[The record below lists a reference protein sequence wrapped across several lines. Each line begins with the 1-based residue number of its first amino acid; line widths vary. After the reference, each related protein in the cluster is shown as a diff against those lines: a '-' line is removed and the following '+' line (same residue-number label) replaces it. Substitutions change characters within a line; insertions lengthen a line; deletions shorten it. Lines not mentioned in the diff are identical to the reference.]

1 MEQTKRALLAMHA
14 LTERRREAG
23 GGGDEAALSPAEVAA
38 HGERL
43 LREWSELAP
52 LSTTE
57 DAGGPSA
64 LHHLDRI
71 GLLEWRAGPDRQD
84 GAETAGEFGVWRRC
98 ARADGASW
106 RGGEARQP
114 LPSLLGAGLLAPAG
128 GGGRVTE
135 KVAVAPLELGHRELR
150 RGSN

>member
-1 MEQTKRALLAMHA
+1 M
-14 LTERRREAG
+14 
-23 GGGDEAALSPAEVAA
+23 AA

-43 LREWSELAP
+43 LREWGELAP

-84 GAETAGEFGVWRRC
+84 GAETAGESASG
-98 ARADGASW
+98 ADV
-106 RGGEARQP
+106 RVQMVPLGEA
-114 LPSLLGAGLLAPAG
+114 
-128 GGGRVTE
+128 V
-135 KVAVAPLELGHRELR
+135 R
-150 RGSN
+150 RGSRYARSSGWTFGACWGRAEGDGERWRDFPWPICSSVLKRRCQNKLSGVKPTEHINA

>member
-84 GAETAGEFGVWRRC
+84 GAETAGESVSG
-98 ARADGASW
+98 ADV
-106 RGGEARQP
+106 RVQMVPLGEA
-114 LPSLLGAGLLAPAG
+114 
-128 GGGRVTE
+128 V
-135 KVAVAPLELGHRELR
+135 R
-150 RGSN
+150 RGSRYWGRLLERGGKSPWAGEAAGEERPRSSGLDFWRLLGEGGG

>member
-1 MEQTKRALLAMHA
+1 M
-14 LTERRREAG
+14 
-23 GGGDEAALSPAEVAA
+23 AA

-114 LPSLLGAGLLAPAG
+114 LRSLLGLDFWRLLGAGG
-128 GGGRVTE
+128 G
-135 KVAVAPLELGHRELR
+135 
-150 RGSN
+150 

>member
-1 MEQTKRALLAMHA
+1 M
-14 LTERRREAG
+14 
-23 GGGDEAALSPAEVAA
+23 
-38 HGERL
+38 
-43 LREWSELAP
+43 REWGELAP

-114 LPSLLGAGLLAPAG
+114 LPSLLGLDFWRLLGAG
-128 GGGRVTE
+128 GG
-135 KVAVAPLELGHRELR
+135 
-150 RGSN
+150 